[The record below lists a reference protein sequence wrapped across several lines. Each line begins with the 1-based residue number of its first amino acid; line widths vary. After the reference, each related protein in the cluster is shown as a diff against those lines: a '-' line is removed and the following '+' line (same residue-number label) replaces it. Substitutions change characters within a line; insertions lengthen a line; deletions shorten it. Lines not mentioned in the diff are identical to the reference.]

1 MEKITITYYK
11 VENFN
16 FDEKE
21 KALKFEKIINKYNF
35 EDEQKEQIYKGII
48 SNIDINYYADP
59 KYNWQ

>member
-35 EDEQKEQIYKGII
+35 EDEQKEQIYK
-48 SNIDINYYADP
+48 
-59 KYNWQ
+59 